1 MAAPKIEEYEQ
12 LLAQSPSSPVF
23 ADLAEALIQQGGYE
37 RAVQVCSRSLEHHQ
51 SSVPLHV
58 LWGRALIGLGRAAA
72 AMDQFE
78 KAIAVNPQD
87 PHPYRLI
94 SDVLLKKGLY
104 RSAIPILRKLVA
116 LQPGDAKL
124 QQAFEHAQV
133 AAGKGSGTPWPPLE
147 PLAAPYSPQPSRSQP
162 RASTPP
168 KPPAVASGGN
178 HVPPKSAG
186 PRRVASANQE
196 SSPPSPPPLQ
206 YARPRLLGDL
216 PDVAEPSAGAEADEP
231 SRVSVQAAQ
240 EIAKKYERE
249 LQAEF
254 TQKKARKSFLARNG
268 WKLGIGTILLVA
280 GGVGL
285 GNYLRTRAAHR
296 GQDLKDA
303 LTLARKA
310 ITQDTRHSYV
320 VALEHLNRAI
330 EMDAKSR
337 QAWALS
343 GYVQAILVAEYGGDS
358 KVVANAVAALDHPKV
373 RAEFPGLALA
383 ADYYLA
389 QGSQKDITKA
399 AVVAAKFEE
408 VEVQDLAGRILLAQS
423 DSKGALERFA
433 HALKLSPSNVRTLV
447 ALGDYYRNSD
457 DHPTALKF
465 YLGVAAQLSP
475 DHPGRIIGAAESRLA
490 LATELDQALK
500 DLEKLPPPEELSPQ
514 LLARREL
521 AHGRLLTAARQSEK
535 AIEKLQAGA
544 RTFASFEYD
553 FDLALADAYR
563 TGGQMEAAQRT
574 LESALK
580 QKPKSEEA
588 KEALGRILI
597 ARDLEREALSRLPAD
612 RHSRR
617 ISLIRGEAFA
627 KAGDWRHARAELAN
641 TQLDGKFPS
650 EAVLYLAMAD
660 AAEGQLDRAQTTLEK
675 ALAGSRK
682 VKSDLRVALGKVY
695 WQRGTLD
702 RARSQFEEAAK
713 DPDDF
718 EGNCALGRLLIHH
731 GTPGAAIPPLS
742 RAIARN
748 PSHGEARQAL
758 GRAYLD
764 LGRISEA
771 IAQFD
776 SWEKDSPGAAVKD
789 LAWALFYAGKFKD
802 AEAAVSRALRSNSR
816 DGDSHRLRAMLVFT
830 RGQTKLGFSELKRAN
845 HLNSKDP
852 ETFCEIGRAFVRQGN
867 SANALKAY
875 VAAKREDNQSVCAA
889 VGLHF
894 ARLPNY
900 QRGGG
905 KELLGLAHHATGTW
919 NRAFAES
926 TLARW
931 WLAAGSQKEARK
943 TAEQAVI
950 HGPFFA
956 ETHLAL
962 GLVAMQ
968 QKDEDKAKSEL
979 GKAIDLDPAN
989 GTTRLALADLLA
1001 RSPESTSQ
1009 ALEQYNAFLRIGG
1022 SRKDETRVKRLVA
1035 SIKKNVASR

>member
-12 LLAQSPSSPVF
+12 LLAQSPSSAVF
-23 ADLAEALIQQGGYE
+23 ADLAAALIQQGSYE
-37 RAVQVCSRSLEHHQ
+37 RAVQVCSQSLEHHQ
-51 SSVPLHV
+51 NSVSLHV

-72 AMDQFE
+72 AMEQFE

-104 RSAIPILRKLVA
+104 RSALPILRKLVA
-116 LQPGDAKL
+116 LQPADAKL
-124 QQAFEHAQV
+124 QQALEHAQI

-147 PLAAPYSPQPSRSQP
+147 PLAAPYSPQSSRSQP
-162 RASTPP
+162 RPVAPP
-168 KPPAVASGGN
+168 KPPPVASGN
-178 HVPPKSAG
+178 HVPPKPAQ
-186 PRRVASANQE
+186 RRTSEATADHQ
-196 SSPPSPPPLQ
+196 PSPPPLQ
-206 YARPRLLGDL
+206 YARSRLLGDL
-216 PDVAEPSAGAEADEP
+216 PDPAEPPAGAEVDEP

-254 TQKKARKSFLARNG
+254 TQEKARKSFLARNG
-268 WKLGIGTILLVA
+268 WKLGIGTVLIVA
-280 GGVGL
+280 AAVGL
-285 GNYLRTRAAHR
+285 GNYQRTRAAHR

-310 ITQDTRHSYV
+310 ITQDTRHSYL
-320 VALEHLNRAI
+320 VALEHLSRAL
-330 EMDAKSR
+330 EMDVKGR

-343 GYVQAILVAEYGGDS
+343 GYVQALLVSEHGGDS
-358 KVVANAVAALDHPKV
+358 KVVANAVAALEHPRV

-389 QGSQKDITKA
+389 QGSQKEITKA

-408 VEVQDLAGRILLAQS
+408 VEVQDLAGRILLAQN

-433 HALKLSPSNVRTLV
+433 HALKLTPSHVRTLV
-447 ALGDYYRNSD
+447 ALGDYYRSAA

-490 LATELDQALK
+490 LATDLDQALK
-500 DLEKLPPPEELSPQ
+500 DLEKLPPPEELAPQ

-521 AHGRLLTAARQSEK
+521 AHGRLLTAARQPEK

-563 TGGQMEAAQRT
+563 AGAQMEAAQRA

-580 QKPKSEEA
+580 QRPKSEEA

-627 KAGDWRHARAELAN
+627 KVGDWRHARAELAN

-660 AAEGQLDRAQTTLEK
+660 AAEGQLDRAQSTLEK
-675 ALAGSRK
+675 VLAGSRK

-702 RARSQFEEAAK
+702 KARSQFEEAAK

-718 EGNCALGRLLIHH
+718 EGNCALGRLLIQH
-731 GTPGAAIPPLS
+731 GTPGAAIQPLS

-776 SWEKDSPGAAVKD
+776 SWEKDNPGAAVKD
-789 LAWALFYAGKFKD
+789 LAWALFYAGKLKE
-802 AEAAVSRALRSNSR
+802 AEAAVSRALRSSPR
-816 DGDSHRLRAMLVFT
+816 DGETHRLRAMLLFT
-830 RGQTKLGFSELKRAN
+830 RGQTKLGFSELRRAN
-845 HLNSKDP
+845 HLNPKDP

-875 VAAKREDNQSVCAA
+875 AAAKREDKQCACAA

-894 ARLPNY
+894 ARLPSY
-900 QRGGG
+900 QRGGS
-905 KELLGLAHHATGTW
+905 KELSGLAHHASSSW

-931 WLAAGSQKEARK
+931 WLAAGSPKEARK
-943 TAEQAVI
+943 AAEQAVL
-950 HGPFFA
+950 HAPFFA

-962 GLVAMQ
+962 GLVALH
-968 QKDEDKAKSEL
+968 QKDEEKAKSEL
-979 GKAIDLDPAN
+979 GKAIELDPGN
-989 GTTRLALADLLA
+989 GSPRLALADLLA

-1009 ALEQYNAFLRIGG
+1009 ALEQYSAFLRIGG
-1022 SRKDETRVKRLVA
+1022 NRKDETRVKRLVA
-1035 SIKKNVASR
+1035 SIKKSVASR